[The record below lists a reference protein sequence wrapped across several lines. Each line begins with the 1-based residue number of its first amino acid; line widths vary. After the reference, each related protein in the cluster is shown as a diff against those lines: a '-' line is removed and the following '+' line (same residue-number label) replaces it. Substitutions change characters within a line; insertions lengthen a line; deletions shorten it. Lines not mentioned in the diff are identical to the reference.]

1 MSNAGAKEVMLG
13 HFREHQA
20 VVIGSL
26 DLLREPI
33 ERAGDALIEALSKG
47 RKIIAFG
54 NGGSAAQASHLAGE
68 LLGRYSFSRRP
79 FPAVTLCCDP
89 GVVTCIANDFGY
101 SELFSRQV
109 EALANTGDVV
119 IAFTTSGTSEN
130 VLRALK
136 SAQARAA
143 FTIALTGAAGL
154 SEANADIVVSVP
166 STSTAHIQELH
177 LIVVHIWCRYID
189 QTIGQPTDPAP
200 VASEETNDEQ

>member
-1 MSNAGAKEVMLG
+1 MSNAGANEAMLG

-26 DLLREPI
+26 DLLLEPI

-68 LLGRYSFSRRP
+68 LLGRYSFNRQP

-109 EALANTGDVV
+109 EALANSGDVV
-119 IAFTTSGTSEN
+119 VAFTSSGKSDN

-136 SAQARAA
+136 AARARAA

-166 STSTAHIQELH
+166 SSATAHIQELH
-177 LIVVHIWCRYID
+177 LIAVHIWCRFID
-189 QTIGQPTDPAP
+189 QAIGQRTDPAP
-200 VASEETNDEQ
+200 IEETNHEQ